1 MSEIK
6 KFEQKQVR
14 DEVVKTL
21 ETMQANKFISLPEK
35 YKESAFFAIEKVANL
50 EGIENVPAMD
60 ITKAFIKMFSNGLDY
75 QKNHCY
81 FFVQNDK
88 NSQTGKSLRF
98 GWQYQG
104 LIHVSKKD
112 CNVADVAAILVHEN
126 DIFKMR
132 YQDGAMIIEN
142 HEPTFEGKI
151 KGGYCVVYFQD
162 GTRLVRYYPFAELEK
177 RRNQSMAKNG
187 KFWGWEREM
196 YEKTLINATLK
207 RIVETS
213 GNVDS
218 SDFDANEDEQS
229 NNRTNNAEVI
239 EQKEPVTI
247 QIEAKSVEQK
257 KINL

>member
-6 KFEQKQVR
+6 RFEPQVVR
-14 DEVVKTL
+14 NEVVKTL
-21 ETMQANKFISLPEK
+21 ETMQANKFLSLPENF
-35 YKESAFFAIEKVANL
+35 KESAFFAVEKVASL
-50 EGIENVPAMD
+50 EGIELVPAMD
-60 ITKAFIKMFSNGLDY
+60 ISKAFVKMFSNKLDY

-88 NSQTGKSLRF
+88 NTGKSLRF

-104 LIHVSKKD
+104 LIHVAKQT
-112 CNVADVAAILVHEN
+112 CGVADVVAILVHEN
-126 DIFKMR
+126 DVFKMR

-151 KGGYCVVYFQD
+151 KGGYCVVSFEN
-162 GTRLVRYYPFAELEK
+162 GSRLIRYYPFAEMEK

-207 RIVETS
+207 RLVETS
-213 GNVDS
+213 GNVDA
-218 SDFDANEDEQS
+218 SDLHADEDEQTNQRA
-229 NNRTNNAEVI
+229 NNSEVI
-239 EQKEPVTI
+239 EQKEPLTI
-247 QIEAKSVEQK
+247 QIQAKEEPKQN